1 MIHPGHQRLLKF
13 AKGLGDK
20 LIVGILPDKHIEG
33 TSFIGEKLRLE
44 GIQSISFVDEA
55 FILKDSLQNTISKLK
70 PNIIV
75 KGKEHESKFNSE
87 LKAAQKYGG
96 KLIFSSG
103 DIVFSSIDI
112 LNKEFS
118 KKLQANFEIPQDYLD
133 RHNIKLSR
141 IKEIIKKF
149 NNLNVCVIG
158 DLIIDE
164 YIMCQPIG
172 MSQEGSNACSVPI
185 RY

>member
-1 MIHPGHQRLLKF
+1 MKTVFVSGNFNVIHPGHQRLLKF

-103 DIVFSSIDI
+103 DIVF
-112 LNKEFS
+112 
-118 KKLQANFEIPQDYLD
+118 LQ
-133 RHNIKLSR
+133 
-141 IKEIIKKF
+141 
-149 NNLNVCVIG
+149 
-158 DLIIDE
+158 
-164 YIMCQPIG
+164 
-172 MSQEGSNACSVPI
+172 
-185 RY
+185 